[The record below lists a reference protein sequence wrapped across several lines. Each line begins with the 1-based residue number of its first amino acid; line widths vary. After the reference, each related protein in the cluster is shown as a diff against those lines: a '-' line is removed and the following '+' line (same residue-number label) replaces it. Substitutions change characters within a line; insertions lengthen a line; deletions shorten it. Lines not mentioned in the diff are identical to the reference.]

1 MQRVI
6 INRWPW
12 PLLLFPLTPR
22 CDGVTAHDD
31 ALETIREFIAASDL
45 PVDQPKPGTFVITL
59 PGERKLLTTVSLV
72 VGDHALSI
80 NAFVARAPE
89 ENHEGVYRWILER
102 NRRTYGVAFAL
113 DHLGDI
119 YLSGRVPLAAVSE
132 EELDRILGCV
142 LEYSDG
148 SFNILLELGFAT
160 AIRKEWAWRVH
171 NGEPTTN
178 LEAFRHLIAD
188 PSGSATEV
196 GQDGPH
202 D

>member
-1 MQRVI
+1 M
-6 INRWPW
+6 
-12 PLLLFPLTPR
+12 
-22 CDGVTAHDD
+22 GVTAREQ
-31 ALETIREFIAASDL
+31 ALVILDSYLTSSEL
-45 PVDQPKPGTFVITL
+45 PVDRPKPGTFVVTL
-59 PGERKLLTTVSLV
+59 PGERKLFTTVSLV

-102 NRRTYGVAFAL
+102 NRRTYAVAFAL

-119 YLSGRVPLAAVSE
+119 FLSGRVPLTAVSDD
-132 EELDRILGCV
+132 ELDRILGCV

-160 AIRKEWAWRVH
+160 AIRKEWAWRVAH
-171 NGEPTTN
+171 GEPTSN
-178 LEAFRHLIAD
+178 LDAFRHMFED
-188 PSGSATEV
+188 PSGPASSV
-196 GQDGPH
+196 GQDGTH

>member
-1 MQRVI
+1 LI
-6 INRWPW
+6 P
-12 PLLLFPLTPR
+12 TSPR
-22 CDGVTAHDD
+22 RNFLSTD
-31 ALETIREFIAASDL
+31 
-45 PVDQPKPGTFVITL
+45 PKPGTFVVTL

-102 NRRTYGVAFAL
+102 NRRTYAVAFAL

-119 YLSGRVPLAAVSE
+119 YLSGRVPLAAVSDD
-132 EELDRILGCV
+132 ELDRILGCV

-148 SFNILLELGFAT
+148 SFNILLEFGDSPRLFARSGPG
-160 AIRKEWAWRVH
+160 ASSMEK
-171 NGEPTTN
+171 PTSN
-178 LEAFRHLIAD
+178 LDAFRHMIED
-188 PSGSATEV
+188 PSGSATSV
-196 GQDGPH
+196 GQDGAH